1 MKKASL
7 EFQKTCNLVL
17 KSGKEQLSKVYPKKK
32 LISFAKL
39 ISACERINFKP
50 RQEL

>member
-1 MKKASL
+1 M
-7 EFQKTCNLVL
+7 V
-17 KSGKEQLSKVYPKKK
+17 KSGKEQLSKVQPLKK

-50 RQEL
+50 RQELLRHKAHFSITC